1 MTKPIPHPSRFFIKL
16 YKNRFVRYALIMA
29 VLALFGYSFWFSKA
43 WLTLCYGLALFLF
56 GMQCIELGLHHA
68 TGGTLEKLM
77 AKSTKSSLRGFGFG
91 MIATFVLQSS
101 TLVSLLT
108 IAFLSTGMIGLAG
121 GLSIIFGTNLGA
133 TSGIWLLA
141 LAGQGVSLN
150 AFALPMIV
158 FGVLMGFFDKRLKAF
173 GQVLIGISFIFLG
186 IDAIKAGFSGAQNIS
201 FSEIHVHG
209 FGQVLMFTVIGFLLT
224 CVLQSSHATLIL
236 TLSALSSGQ
245 ISLTQGFAIAVGSN
259 LGSSATTAL
268 VGMISGDRNG
278 QRLALAHLIFNAVTA
293 TLSLI
298 LWLPMTYGVLWLAS
312 FLDLSS
318 NLLVLALFHTL
329 FNLMGILVFWSW
341 QDKFAQKLTDWLP
354 TTAPTAGLPE
364 DSQPV
369 KPKYLQSHMLVSTD
383 TAMHALTQEIR
394 HLTTLGL
401 EVVCHAIYVEN
412 SELYRPTGQLSD
424 PNPPLHA
431 DVQTLYSWQ
440 IKPIY
445 SAILDFT
452 SQLDI
457 EGETEQQKLTDNHIR
472 AFHMVQIVKESK
484 HLQKNMQKFLSNPD
498 DIMHRDYLQ
507 LRQQVF
513 ELLLAFLRIHEL
525 PKDDSTR
532 QTLYEQF
539 AHEHKSQSHHEI
551 LQKVHQGKIDGNH
564 ASSLI
569 NDLNY
574 VHRIHTG
581 LQEILQLEYESSQ

>member
-1 MTKPIPHPSRFFIKL
+1 MTKPTPHPTKILLRL
-16 YKNRFVRYALIMA
+16 YKNRFVRYTVIMA
-29 VLALFGYSFWFSKA
+29 MLALLGYSFWFSQA

-56 GMQCIELGLHHA
+56 GMQCIEMGLHHTA
-68 TGGTLEKLM
+68 GGTLEKLM
-77 AKSTKSSLRGFGFG
+77 AKSTQSPVRGFGFG
-91 MIATFVLQSS
+91 MVATFILQSS

-141 LAGQGVSLN
+141 LAGQNVSLN

-173 GQVLIGISFIFLG
+173 GQALIGIALIFLG
-186 IDAIKAGFSGAQNIS
+186 IDAIKEGFGTAQNIS
-201 FSEIHVHG
+201 FSDIHVHG
-209 FGQVLMFTVIGFLLT
+209 FGQVLMFTLIGFLLT

-268 VGMISGDRNG
+268 VGMISGDKNG

-298 LWLPMTYGVLWLAS
+298 LWLPMTYGTLFLAD
-312 FLDLSS
+312 FLGLDS
-318 NLLVLALFHTL
+318 NLLILALFHTL
-329 FNLMGILVFWSW
+329 FNLMGIVVFWAW
-341 QDKFAQKLTDWLP
+341 QDKFAQKLIDWLP
-354 TTAPTAGLPE
+354 SSTPTAHLPD

-369 KPKYLQSHMLVSTD
+369 KPKYLQAHMLVSTD

-412 SELYRPTGQLSD
+412 DELYRPTGILSE

-457 EGETEQQKLTDNHIR
+457 EGETGRQKLTNSHMK
-472 AFHMVQIVKESK
+472 AFHTVQIVKESK
-484 HLQKNMQKFLSNPD
+484 HLQKNMQKFLRSPNEL
-498 DIMHRDYLQ
+498 MHRDYLQ

-525 PKDDSTR
+525 PTDDPAR
-532 QTLYEQF
+532 QSQYETF
-539 AHEHKSQSHHEI
+539 
-551 LQKVHQGKIDGNH
+551 VHQAKTPSHSDILKQVHAGNIDGIH

-574 VHRIHTG
+574 VHRIHVS
-581 LQEILQLEYESSQ
+581 LAEMLQLEHE